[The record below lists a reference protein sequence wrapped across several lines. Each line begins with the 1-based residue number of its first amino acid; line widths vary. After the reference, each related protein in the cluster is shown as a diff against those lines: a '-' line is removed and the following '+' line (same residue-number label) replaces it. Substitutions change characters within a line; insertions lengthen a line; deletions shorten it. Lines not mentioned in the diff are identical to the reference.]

1 MTGAASGSIV
11 ARIVSGGQTGVDRA
25 ALDVAI
31 SLGIPC
37 GGWVPRG
44 RRAEDGPISCRYP
57 MQETKSRVYARRTQ
71 RNVEDSD
78 ATLILCRD
86 RPSGG
91 TAFTVACAVALG
103 RLHRVIDLQGAPDP
117 ADTRKWLCDNA
128 VGVLNV
134 GGPREST
141 SPGVYGEAVAF
152 LAAVLTGQS
161 ARR

>member
-1 MTGAASGSIV
+1 M
-11 ARIVSGGQTGVDRA
+11 DRA

-31 SLGIPC
+31 RLGIPC

-44 RRAEDGPISCRYP
+44 RRAEDGPLPRRYP
-57 MQETKSRVYARRTQ
+57 MRETKSRAYAPRTQ

-78 ATLILCRD
+78 ATLILCRG

-91 TAFTVACAVALG
+91 TALTIACAAALG
-103 RLHRVIDLQGAPDP
+103 RLHRIVDLQGAPVP
-117 ADTRKWLCDNA
+117 ADARKWLCENA

-141 SPGVYGEAVAF
+141 SPGIYGESMAF
-152 LAAVLTGQS
+152 LDAVLTG
-161 ARR
+161 